1 MQAGA
6 ELLERDTLR
15 RDSKLETYRRAAAAL
30 CEITIAECSGT
41 ALERMRDGFHSERFL
56 GDLSSGFRA
65 GRRGCAPT
73 QHRATADAC
82 RSVAHGTEK
91 MVRIARER

>member
-6 ELLERDTLR
+6 DHLERDTLR
-15 RDSKLETYRRAAAAL
+15 HDSKLGTYWCAAAAL

-41 ALERMRDGFHSERFL
+41 ALARMRDGFGKISGRFEFV
-56 GDLSSGFRA
+56 FRA
-65 GRRGCAPT
+65 RRRSCAST
-73 QHRATADAC
+73 GQHGATADAC